1 MCSTARRASAG
12 SGPGSWRPASARDT
26 HTSTIGGNSPS
37 SHEHRS
43 HRCLSNTCLHR
54 RGRPKERDARRSRR
68 LCQDRGLRHDATA
81 LSRLTSARGHP
92 GTTPTR
98 AYVPRPSWGNKQW
111 APLYG
116 RPLAQRSCKRMLG
129 MYTPQGCQG
138 GPGKEERGCN
148 SSCRMKSSEQPPRR
162 IVQHPPSLDGA
173 GQKQR
178 PHRII
183 LPPARICAENY
194 PPAHATPRPPR

>member
-1 MCSTARRASAG
+1 MSTAHIAASPTRV
-12 SGPGSWRPASARDT
+12 S
-26 HTSTIGGNSPS
+26 IEGGD
-37 SHEHRS
+37 R
-43 HRCLSNTCLHR
+43 
-54 RGRPKERDARRSRR
+54 KERDARRSRR

-162 IVQHPPSLDGA
+162 IAQHPPSPAWMVLARSSGHIA
-173 GQKQR
+173 SSYHPLEYARRIVPQLT
-178 PHRII
+178 PHRAADKSSSQLRHDGSI
-183 LPPARICAENY
+183 LDAPC
-194 PPAHATPRPPR
+194 HSHQKG